1 MSEPR
6 RDARNPSDD
15 LNYEAFRELAKNPA
29 LSKYERI
36 GFPDAYRAEYEE
48 AIFSDISSKLPCMNE
63 TGKTIVDIGAG
74 SSGLPLL
81 LSEAALRR
89 HNTLVLIDSPEMLD
103 HLPDS
108 PNTTKVRG
116 RFPDCHPAI
125 APQSVDAIICYSVLQ
140 YVFVDMNV
148 FEFVDRALSL
158 LASGGRFLIGDVP
171 NVSMRKRFF
180 ASETGIRA
188 HQRYTGTDEMPQ
200 VKFNMLESNAIDDAV
215 VIAILSRARAAGF
228 HGYVLPQ
235 APALPFAT
243 RREDIL
249 IVRP

>member
-6 RDARNPSDD
+6 RIARNPSDN
-15 LNYEAFRELAKNPA
+15 LNYEGFRELAKNPA

-36 GFPDAYRAEYEE
+36 GFPDAYRAEFEE
-48 AIFSDISSKLPCMNE
+48 TIFLDITSKLPCLNE

-81 LSEAALRR
+81 LSEAALR
-89 HNTLVLIDSPEMLD
+89 HQNSLVLIDSSEMLD
-103 HLPDS
+103 HLPDC
-108 PNTTKVRG
+108 PNTTKLRG
-116 RFPDCHPAI
+116 RFPDCHSAI

-158 LASGGRFLIGDVP
+158 LAIGGRFLIGDVP

-180 ASETGIRA
+180 ASEAGICA
-188 HQRYTGTDEMPQ
+188 HQRYTGTEEIPQ
-200 VKFNMLESNAIDDAV
+200 VEFNVQETNAIDDAV

-235 APALPFAT
+235 APTLPMAT